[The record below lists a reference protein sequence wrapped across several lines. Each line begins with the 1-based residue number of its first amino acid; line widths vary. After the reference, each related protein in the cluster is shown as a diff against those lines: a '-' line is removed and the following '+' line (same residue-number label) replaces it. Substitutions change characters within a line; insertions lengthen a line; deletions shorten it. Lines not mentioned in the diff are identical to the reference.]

1 MVWER
6 NNDSCTESIELLC
19 CGNKDTLRVLRSLKG
34 NRDI

>member
-19 CGNKDTLRVLRSLKG
+19 CGNKDSYTESIAFIKG
-34 NRDI
+34 E